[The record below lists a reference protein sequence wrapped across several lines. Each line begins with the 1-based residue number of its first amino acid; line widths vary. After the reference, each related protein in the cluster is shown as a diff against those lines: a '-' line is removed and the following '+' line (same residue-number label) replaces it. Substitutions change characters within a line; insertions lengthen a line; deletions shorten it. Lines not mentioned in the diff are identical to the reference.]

1 MPITFQAER
10 LIGRLN
16 AIQATQIKY
25 AGTQAMKR
33 LGWEMRAELGMYM
46 QATFNDPVPFTVG
59 SAMRPPGAGTSGG
72 LRVGIFID
80 PRGDEKGQSPASYLF
95 PLTKE
100 GAQKPLQ
107 TRFNKAL
114 RLGAMSPNMT
124 ALYWLP
130 DAGTP
135 TRNGSTEPG
144 FLKAILTA
152 LSQGGSL
159 KGARSKYGTGGAKY
173 FINPD
178 MRSPGKQ
185 ARHLAPGIYRVKGK
199 SSPERLM
206 GLALTSRLRV
216 PTNFDFPEIV
226 RERSAALL
234 PGILRSELDRA
245 MR

>member
-25 AGTQAMKR
+25 AGTQAMRK
-33 LGWEMRAELGMYM
+33 LGFEMRRELGQYM
-46 QATFNDPVPFTVG
+46 TQTFNGPVPFTIN
-59 SAMRPPGAGTSGG
+59 SALYRDTGG
-72 LRVGIFID
+72 LSVGISIN
-80 PRGDEKGQSPASYLF
+80 PSGDEKGQSPASYLF

-178 MRSPGKQ
+178 MRNPGKQ
-185 ARHLAPGIYRVKGK
+185 ARHLAPGIYRVKGN

-206 GLALTSRLRV
+206 GLALTSQLRV

>member
-25 AGTQAMKR
+25 AGTQAMRK
-33 LGWEMRAELGMYM
+33 LGFEMRRELGQYM
-46 QATFNDPVPFTVG
+46 TQTFNGPVPFTIN
-59 SAMRPPGAGTSGG
+59 SALYRDTGG
-72 LRVGIFID
+72 LSVGISIN
-80 PRGDEKGQSPASYLF
+80 PSGDEKGQSPASYLF

-185 ARHLAPGIYRVKGK
+185 ARHLAPGIYRVKGN